1 MIVHILII
9 TLFRRKN
16 LRTLKTNGVPLSQ
29 LCTMKY
35 YHFKRQNTDYMINI
49 DRSKMLDSSFF
60 ENLVWGALHKAWK
73 GYVIAKNK
81 GEDNKIYYRSTKL

>member
-1 MIVHILII
+1 
-9 TLFRRKN
+9 
-16 LRTLKTNGVPLSQ
+16 
-29 LCTMKY
+29 
-35 YHFKRQNTDYMINI
+35 
-49 DRSKMLDSSFF
+49 MLDSIFF